1 MWWGTPKIDCFDA
14 CPAFCSFKPR
24 LPRPG
29 LTLSTIPR
37 TNGSSAGSRRSI
49 RPACFQH
56 TSQLPHK
63 VTEHAAQDG
72 GDYDEEERI

>member
-29 LTLSTIPR
+29 LTLSTIPEPTGQVLVR
-37 TNGSSAGSRRSI
+37 AVVSARRAFSTPANCPI
-49 RPACFQH
+49 R
-56 TSQLPHK
+56 
-63 VTEHAAQDG
+63 
-72 GDYDEEERI
+72 